1 MEAPEV
7 GKYSISVITDT
18 LNFVC
23 VCMCVSAGS
32 PTPQSIEL
40 VVTSTPD
47 PSILVSWDPA
57 QGAEHYVALSLT
69 GQNCSSSTNSCT
81 LIPLSCGETN
91 SVTVIAVNQAGNS
104 VPSYP
109 VQIISC
115 E

>member
-1 MEAPEV
+1 
-7 GKYSISVITDT
+7 
-18 LNFVC
+18 
-23 VCMCVSAGS
+23 MCVSAGS

-47 PSILVSWDPA
+47 AGILVSWDPVK
-57 QGAEHYVALSLT
+57 GAEQYVALSLT

-81 LIPLSCGETN
+81 LIPLSCGEIN
-91 SVTVIAVNQAGNS
+91 SVTVITINQAGNS

-109 VQIISC
+109 VEVTSC